1 MNNFL
6 KSAAPRIVGV
16 IGVVS
21 LLGIMKW
28 IFDDEFGVAMFI
40 LILPFIIVGVLA
52 VFAGLIDMIFTEKR

>member
-6 KSAAPRIVGV
+6 NSAAPRIVGV

-28 IFDDEFGVAMFI
+28 IFGDEFGVAMFI